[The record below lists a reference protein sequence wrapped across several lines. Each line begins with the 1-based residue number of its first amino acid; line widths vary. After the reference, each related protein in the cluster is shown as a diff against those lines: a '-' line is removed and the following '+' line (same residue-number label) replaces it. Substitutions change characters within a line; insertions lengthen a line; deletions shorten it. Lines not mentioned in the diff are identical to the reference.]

1 MKNKKSVIHD
11 ISLISIFLSLSVL
24 FKFISSFIKI
34 INNYP
39 IELEIAFLLI
49 GIILLKDLKSKIL
62 LLILSPLLWLFVSPP
77 FIYSSLQFFVEY
89 FLTIYI
95 FIPICFIRFN
105 KRIKILNLII
115 LILLSIIC
123 FVTKMFIHILSGAIW
138 WTNNNWM
145 FSLCFNFP
153 IVGINLIINIFIIF
167 VSIIPL
173 LKIKNIFMLDEQ
185 KNRIKKIIYI

>member
-62 LLILSPLLWLFVSPP
+62 LLILSPLL
-77 FIYSSLQFFVEY
+77 
-89 FLTIYI
+89 
-95 FIPICFIRFN
+95 
-105 KRIKILNLII
+105 
-115 LILLSIIC
+115 
-123 FVTKMFIHILSGAIW
+123 
-138 WTNNNWM
+138 
-145 FSLCFNFP
+145 
-153 IVGINLIINIFIIF
+153 
-167 VSIIPL
+167 
-173 LKIKNIFMLDEQ
+173 
-185 KNRIKKIIYI
+185 